1 MKNICKITP
10 FVLIS
15 ILLFACSHEEP
26 TDATPEDAPEMPDQ
40 EMWHSDV
47 KMTNKGEL
55 SAIIHFGHMSRYMKK
70 SLTLFNEGVNI
81 DFYKENNVIGSQLV
95 SEAGQFNQDSKN
107 VKATG
112 NVVVESDSGLT
123 LYTQELYYYQK
134 SDRILSN
141 VDVMVCTANGDT
153 LYGRGFESDTQMNNW
168 KIISPYDGVA
178 HKSVDLSL
186 ERFEK
191 NELPD
196 TLEIDTTNAAD
207 SLLVPALPDAAQP

>member
-1 MKNICKITP
+1 M
-10 FVLIS
+10 
-15 ILLFACSHEEP
+15 
-26 TDATPEDAPEMPDQ
+26 
-40 EMWHSDV
+40 
-47 KMTNKGEL
+47 
-55 SAIIHFGHMSRYMKK
+55 
-70 SLTLFNEGVNI
+70 
-81 DFYKENNVIGSQLV
+81 IGSQLA

-134 SDRILSN
+134 TDRILSN

-153 LYGRGFESDTQMNNW
+153 LYGRGFEADTQMNNW
-168 KIISPYDGVA
+168 KIIAPYDGVA

-196 TLEIDTTNAAD
+196 ASEIDTTNAAD
-207 SLLVPALPDAAQP
+207 SLLVPALLDAAQP